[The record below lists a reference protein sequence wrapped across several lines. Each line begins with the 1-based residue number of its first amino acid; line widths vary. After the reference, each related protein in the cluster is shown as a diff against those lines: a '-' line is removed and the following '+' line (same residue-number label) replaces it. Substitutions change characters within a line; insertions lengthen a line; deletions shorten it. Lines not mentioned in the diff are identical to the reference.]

1 MKSSMS
7 CVACSKREDDV
18 DTIEQLFAQQIQSNA
33 TLDELQQALFLT
45 NEALKLMER
54 EKKQLAGVINKIK
67 TAREFFKA

>member
-1 MKSSMS
+1 MQEWLNKLKI
-7 CVACSKREDDV
+7 ALAEDDV

-33 TLDELQQALFLT
+33 TLAELQQALFLT